1 MTRKI
6 KTIKSTC
13 IFLLLAIA
21 SSMSS
26 FGQSSKEILEQ
37 RANQMHETIRSSD
50 ESQWENYVKTN
61 YSKRMLEK
69 YDMTRHVGMFKR
81 LNKDFS
87 DSKISSLKIV
97 EDKVLMAIER
107 NTDKHKVT
115 FEINYDKDDDYKFN
129 GFSIEAGELR

>member
-1 MTRKI
+1 
-6 KTIKSTC
+6 
-13 IFLLLAIA
+13 
-21 SSMSS
+21 
-26 FGQSSKEILEQ
+26 
-37 RANQMHETIRSSD
+37 MHEAIRSSD
-50 ESQWENYVKTN
+50 ESEYENYVKLN
-61 YSKRMLEK
+61 YSKKMLEK
-69 YDMTRHVGMFKR
+69 YEMARHVGMFKR

-87 DSKISSLKIV
+87 DSKINSLKIV

>member
-1 MTRKI
+1 M
-6 KTIKSTC
+6 
-13 IFLLLAIA
+13 A
-21 SSMSS
+21 SLMSS

-37 RANQMHETIRSSD
+37 RANQMHETIKSSD
-50 ESQWENYVKTN
+50 EKEWKNYVKAN
-61 YSKRMLEK
+61 YSKKMLEK
-69 YDMTRHVGMFKR
+69 FDMVRHVGMFKR

-87 DSKISSLKIV
+87 DSKINSLKIV